1 MASFLNRM
9 DLAGMLFSWMFL
21 QFVKSILKHFFQ
33 NPVFTWLPLGEN
45 ECLGISMTKVWV
57 FL

>member
-57 FL
+57 